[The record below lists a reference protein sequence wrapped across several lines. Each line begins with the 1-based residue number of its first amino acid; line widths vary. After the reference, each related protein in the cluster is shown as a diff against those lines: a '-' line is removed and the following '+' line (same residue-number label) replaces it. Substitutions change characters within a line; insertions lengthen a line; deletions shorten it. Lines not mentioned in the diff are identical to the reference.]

1 MTHCPA
7 FAAQPPGAPHR
18 SRLMALLP
26 ALFSRAILSCGV
38 FSCAVCS
45 CAASF
50 AQPAGARAL
59 PAVVVWDF
67 DNQTPAAAAQAE
79 RTEFLKRALSE
90 NLTAVLLQVAGLP
103 VVERQRL
110 KDLLAE
116 QKVSASELA
125 DENSRVRLGKIIGAT
140 RMVFGGF
147 FVLGD
152 EVQVHVRLVDTA
164 TARVLFSDEVA
175 LPVSA
180 VMQDVAPLNRRLAQA
195 LAGATSGTGS
205 GTGSSPS
212 SATSNGLA
220 SLPRSYPATLWQA
233 YDQALALAD
242 GGQLDRAVQALQNL
256 LTQHQDFTP
265 AERQLVALL
274 DRMARR

>member
-1 MTHCPA
+1 MKPCPA
-7 FAAQPPGAPHR
+7 LAAQPAGAMHR
-18 SRLMALLP
+18 ARLMAFCSALL
-26 ALFSRAILSCGV
+26 F
-38 FSCAVCS
+38 CAVGW
-45 CAASF
+45 

-67 DNQTPAAAAQAE
+67 DNQTPAAAATSE
-79 RTEFLKRALSE
+79 RSEFLKRSLSE
-90 NLTAVLLQVAGLP
+90 NLTAALLQVAGLP

-116 QKVSASELA
+116 QKVSASDLA
-125 DENSRVRLGKIIGAT
+125 DDDSRVRLGKIIGAT

-152 EVQVHVRLVDTA
+152 EVQVHVRLIDTA
-164 TARVLFSDEVA
+164 TARVLFSDEAA
-175 LPVSA
+175 LPMAA
-180 VMQDVAPLNRRLAQA
+180 VMQDIAPLNRRLAQV
-195 LAGATSGTGS
+195 LAGAAPGTN
-205 GTGSSPS
+205 T
-212 SATSNGLA
+212 AT
-220 SLPRSYPATLWQA
+220 RSYPAALWQA

-242 GGQLDRAVQALQNL
+242 GGQFDSAVQALQGL
-256 LTQHQDFTP
+256 LTNNKDFTP